1 MVSDSRSVHM
11 QSDIELP
18 DVPDSYFGNF
28 CSRELLTSITVPF
41 VCCRFSPEIS
51 SEGLLALGNEA
62 GVLFI
67 ANVEHASSEENLFK
81 RAMFVDVGCVLD
93 VEFIFGRPSYLVAI
107 SGHSNVTLWDV
118 DRGISVLRFVAHE
131 GSVRALA
138 VSSDS
143 PDVFAT
149 GARDGTIYIWDQ
161 REKPKRGMTVE
172 PVSMISSA
180 HLFRPG
186 RTSGASLSASKK
198 RTPSRAKEGPKGI
211 TSLAFL
217 DANTLISASTSCQ
230 TGILFRDLRYWG
242 SNIPVRTL
250 EYPCSTAKRDFGVTS
265 VCLDRWRSTLFAST
279 TDSFIWEY
287 AINSTKNIP
296 VDVLR
301 GVKRSSVGAFDM
313 KLAASPISDHLT
325 FGSGD
330 RYALLWDLQEK
341 RYFNNHPSSRR
352 DKYYPYPKFVLGGHA
367 SEVSLAQFSCSAR
380 YIVSMDETTWRLWQF
395 NGSRTE
401 KEIGARPSGFE
412 QVEYYSFQPSQGTSM
427 DVLRGVKRSSVGA
440 FDMKLAASPISDHL
454 TFGSGDRYA
463 LLWDLQEK
471 RYFNNHPSSRRDK
484 YYPYPK
490 FVLGGHASEVS
501 LAQFSCSAR
510 YIVSMDETT
519 WRLWQFNG
527 SRTEKEI
534 GARPSGERLSLTPTI
549 PLSSKRKTPMASPFK
564 SPFKS
569 GSVARSIDGERSP
582 DKKISKYPTLNL
594 PDWVKDRRTVKI
606 EQQQQHPSP
615 PSTSNQNTFV
625 NLHDYFSPPSPSVSN
640 CSRMV
645 PQAERE
651 LQRSPR
657 KLLLKQCLKESG
669 ERAQRVGKQTTPH
682 RSRAASRRT
691 PLNRSASTKTPAT
704 AKGSTSR
711 TAQSPTCAD
720 IRMGKTIKDFFTKK
734 T

>member
-1 MVSDSRSVHM
+1 MRSTFTVYRLFIFLLSYVNSLPGYVAYVLNGRGVLIACRNSSAISCLVMVLDSRSVHM

-186 RTSGASLSASKK
+186 RTTSLSASKK

-412 QVEYYSFQPSQGTSM
+412 QVEYYSFQPSQGTSSQ
-427 DVLRGVKRSSVGA
+427 L
-440 FDMKLAASPISDHL
+440 
-454 TFGSGDRYA
+454 
-463 LLWDLQEK
+463 
-471 RYFNNHPSSRRDK
+471 
-484 YYPYPK
+484 
-490 FVLGGHASEVS
+490 
-501 LAQFSCSAR
+501 
-510 YIVSMDETT
+510 
-519 WRLWQFNG
+519 
-527 SRTEKEI
+527 
-534 GARPSGERLSLTPTI
+534 ERLSLTPTI

-582 DKKISKYPTLNL
+582 DKKISKMSSSPLSPL
-594 PDWVKDRRTVKI
+594 PNICNVKPAKHSKFIRSARRL
-606 EQQQQHPSP
+606 S
-615 PSTSNQNTFV
+615 
-625 NLHDYFSPPSPSVSN
+625 FSPENVFTFENENDNVEVARRPKCAYHFKLGNISN
-640 CSRMV
+640 FVLLYRSCH
-645 PQAERE
+645 ADEE
-651 LQRSPR
+651 L
-657 KLLLKQCLKESG
+657 
-669 ERAQRVGKQTTPH
+669 
-682 RSRAASRRT
+682 
-691 PLNRSASTKTPAT
+691 
-704 AKGSTSR
+704 
-711 TAQSPTCAD
+711 
-720 IRMGKTIKDFFTKK
+720 
-734 T
+734 